1 MLEKIKMPIKK
12 NYICRKERMKKKK
25 NNNFIK
31 LIFILLLT
39 YSCASKKNYH
49 YFNSG
54 NISQETNNNFSP
66 KIKTGDLLDIQVLSF
81 NKESVEPFNLP
92 IINSNI
98 RAGYSNGIS
107 AQAGYLVDENGN
119 VSFPVIGDLKVSDYS
134 TIELADILKNKLKDY
149 VQDPIVHIKIENFKI
164 TVLGEVRN
172 PGTFQIP
179 NERIT
184 IFEAIGLAG
193 DLTINGIRKEI
204 TLIRDFNGKKEEVLI
219 NLTSKDL
226 ISSNYYYLSQNDVL
240 YVKPNQAKVNSST
253 MSSSYGMFI
262 SIASLIIT
270 TINVLTK

>member
-1 MLEKIKMPIKK
+1 MPIKK
-12 NYICRKERMKKKK
+12 NYICRKESMKK
-25 NNNFIK
+25 NNIIIRLMFI
-31 LIFILLLT
+31 IFVT

-54 NISQETNNNFSP
+54 TISQEINNNFSP
-66 KIKTGDLLDIQVLSF
+66 IIKSGDLLDIQVLSF

-92 IINSNI
+92 IINTNI
-98 RAGYSNGIS
+98 RAGYNNGIA
-107 AQAGYLVDENGN
+107 AQAGYLVDENGY
-119 VSFPVIGDLKVSDYS
+119 VSFPVIGNLKVSDYS
-134 TIELADILKNKLKDY
+134 TIELADSLKTKLKDY
-149 VQDPIVHIKIENFKI
+149 VQDPIVHIKIENFKV

-184 IFEAIGLAG
+184 ILEAIGLAG
-193 DLTINGIRKEI
+193 DLTINGMRKEV
-204 TLIRDFNGKKEEVLI
+204 TLIRDFNGKKEEFMI
-219 NLTSKDL
+219 DLTSKEL
-226 ISSNYYYLSQNDVL
+226 INSEYYYLSQNDVI

-270 TINVLTK
+270 TINLLTK

>member
-1 MLEKIKMPIKK
+1 MPIKK

-219 NLTSKDL
+219 NLTSKYL